1 MINFNRLK
9 KFRLTL
15 GPVEQLQI
23 VLSTIVVVSL
33 VTIMVVRWT
42 SVQKLEWLL
51 FGSVLTVGI
60 FGFIIVTITLKYA
73 RILEE
78 QKQEL
83 MALNAFA
90 QTINRSVDID
100 ELLTN
105 ALREILRLLEVD
117 YGWIYQVE
125 NGILKVVAS
134 YQTDPRPASL
144 FNQSIPQDDPLYK
157 QLQTTYVIRIPDQ
170 HKGMNTQQYE
180 PLRSWA
186 SVPIYV
192 KNNFTGILVVA
203 SVSPKALDAKQI
215 ELILAFA
222 NQLGVALENANLF
235 ERLRR
240 SQEQYI
246 DLFENSPDMTHL
258 VNKEGIIVSCN
269 ATEAKMLG
277 YSKEEL
283 IGFPLTKLYPS
294 AYHDEVKKMLEK
306 IFDEKKELW
315 GIEEKMVTSDGRI
328 LDVSV
333 NALLMKDEK
342 GEEPL
347 MRAVARDITEKKKL
361 EANII
366 HAQRIDSIGNLAGG
380 IAHDFNNI
388 LTSILGSTAIM
399 LRRMKRQKENFR
411 FVEIIDSTAKRGA
424 SLTRQLLTFA
434 RKGAVNVHPILV
446 SDIVR
451 ETVTLFE
458 RSIDKSIKI
467 STLLPSQTF
476 IIKGD
481 DGQIQQALL
490 NILINARDAMPNGG
504 VITISINNIKISK
517 DDSTSPDQRPGEY
530 VSISIADTG
539 IGIEPEICQ
548 RIFEPFFTT
557 KEQGKG
563 TGLGLSV
570 VYGVVNSHNGF
581 VTVHSVPGKGSE
593 FILHFPIYK
602 IATYET
608 IPQKS
613 EKLPKGTERILVV
626 DDEDAVLEVVCGML
640 RELGYAPTAV
650 NSGQKALTLLRKNES
665 FDVVILDLN
674 MPRMSGQTVCLKIKR
689 INPSQ
694 RVIVA
699 TGYSNNIVSDSPLQN
714 KVEAF
719 LQKPFQFEELAK
731 TLRSVLDSPSVT
743 V

>member
-1 MINFNRLK
+1 MVNFKRLK

-23 VLSTIVVVSL
+23 VISTIVVVSL
-33 VTIMVVRWT
+33 ATIFVVRWT
-42 SVQKLEWLL
+42 SGQKLEWLL

-60 FGFIIVTITLKYA
+60 FGFIIVTITLKYG

-83 MALNAFA
+83 MALNSFA
-90 QTINRSVDID
+90 QTINRSVDIN

-105 ALREILRLLEVD
+105 ALREILRILDVQ
-117 YGWIYQVE
+117 YGWIYQIE
-125 NGILKVVAS
+125 NGSLKVVAS
-134 YQTDPRPASL
+134 YQTGSMSL
-144 FNQSIPQDDPLYK
+144 SIFNQTIPQDDPLFHRLK
-157 QLQTTYVIRIPDQ
+157 TMYVVKIPEQ
-170 HKGMNTQQYE
+170 QNGMNLQQYE
-180 PLRSWA
+180 HLHWWA
-186 SVPIYV
+186 SIPIHV
-192 KNNFTGILVVA
+192 KNNFAGTIVVA
-203 SVSPKALDAKQI
+203 STSQKAFDTKQS
-215 ELILAFA
+215 ELISAFA

-258 VNKEGIIVSCN
+258 VNKDGIIVSCN

-283 IGFPLTKLYPS
+283 IGFPLTKLYPP
-294 AYHDEVKKMLEK
+294 AYHAEVKKMLDK
-306 IFDEKKELW
+306 IFNEKKELW

-399 LRRMKRQKENFR
+399 MRRIKRQKENFR
-411 FVEIIDSTAKRGA
+411 FIEIIDSTAKRGA

-434 RKGAVNVHPILV
+434 RKSAVHVHPILV

-467 STLLPSQTF
+467 SMLLPSQTF

-504 VITISINNIKISK
+504 VITISMSNIKITRNEI
-517 DDSTSPDQRPGEY
+517 TSPDQQPGEY
-530 VSISIADTG
+530 VAISITDNG
-539 IGIEPEICQ
+539 IGMEPEICQ

-602 IATYET
+602 TTIPEI

-613 EKLPKGTERILVV
+613 EKLPRGTERILVV
-626 DDEDAVLEVVCGML
+626 DDEDEVLEVVCGML
-640 RELGYAPTAV
+640 RELGYIPTAV

-665 FDVVILDLN
+665 FDAVLLDLN
-674 MPRMSGQTVCLKIKR
+674 MPKMSGQTTCLKIKGM
-689 INPSQ
+689 NPSQ

-699 TGYSNNIVSDSPLQN
+699 TGYSNRIVSDSPLQN